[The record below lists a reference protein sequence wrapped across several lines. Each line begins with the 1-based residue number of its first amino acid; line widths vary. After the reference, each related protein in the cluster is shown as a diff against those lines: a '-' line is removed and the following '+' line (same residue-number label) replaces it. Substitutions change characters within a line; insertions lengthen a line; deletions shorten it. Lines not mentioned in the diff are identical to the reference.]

1 MVSPAVRTPR
11 QIFLALDRGEL
22 TREQFREEM
31 SVHAHGLIEEMVEAH
46 ENPAASWMETLRNRR
61 SAARLINAHGEA
73 LVREMFIALSDVPGF
88 PLANWLWNADNIN
101 IPLYCFLRSRREPL
115 FRVLLIVREP
125 SLLTINVEYGSAK
138 KTEIKRER
146 MTLRR
151 DRWGSLMVAVR
162 EPLK

>member
-1 MVSPAVRTPR
+1 MVSPSARTPR
-11 QIFLALDRGEL
+11 QLFRALDRGEI
-22 TREQFREEM
+22 TREQFRQEM
-31 SVHAHGLIEEMVEAH
+31 SVHAKDLIEEMVEVH
-46 ENPAASWMETLRNRR
+46 ENPVASWMETLRNRR
-61 SAARLINAHGEA
+61 AATKLARAHGEA

-88 PLANWLWNADNIN
+88 PLASWLWNADNKN

-125 SLLTINVEYGSAK
+125 SLLTINIEYGSSK
-138 KTEIKRER
+138 KSEIQRER

-162 EPLK
+162 EPLR